1 MSLKRKT
8 RNKVILNILGETP
21 GEKHLEI
28 KGSRLPTH
36 KQVLLCLLA
45 NINQMRIVPNKPVV
59 NDAIK
64 KVIEQITYHY
74 NKGVP
79 LVKPRAIEYR
89 IQQLYNKFKNL
100 KKNGKNISSP
110 PEFLATTMPFWPDDY
125 EESLKKKLRLP
136 HLGDQEKE
144 AVKVNLKFLESMKTD
159 RIATYGGKNKALKR
173 KRKSSEKKYSITK
186 QTGQMPSSSSSLANI
201 VSTSSDENLDD
212 ENEDKNFEL
221 PVSKK
226 RPSKTGG
233 NLVLQKDFVQNKILV
248 AASRRLKISP
258 SGFKHFMKTLVQVGE
273 GNPEAYN
280 LSYSYIDKSFRN
292 FSQQVSE
299 SIKQDWVPPSK
310 CLVHWDEKI
319 TKCLDGSDNE
329 KRMAIT
335 VSGIK
340 EVKLLGVPSLGSNL
354 RGKFGATASGAIK
367 KELDSWNCTKN
378 IYGMVFD
385 TTNSNTGRINGA
397 CVQLQK
403 VLNRNVLWLACRHHV
418 CEVILSNVW
427 KSLKIEIS
435 SSPSINIFKQ
445 LQDNWSKLNGIN
457 MSSLFKP
464 EEEAPDELV
473 TFYTRNLEAK
483 FVREDY
489 LELVQVCLLYL
500 NTDYTLPSF
509 RKPGSISR
517 ARWMSKILY
526 SLKLVLLS
534 TQIKNHISLDDTVL
548 LKLIQFTN
556 FCVFVY
562 VPWWITSP
570 LASQAPMNDIKFMQQ
585 LFAYD
590 GVDSSCASAALNA
603 VSRHLWY
610 LTGELIPLCLFDNNL
625 TTEHKED
632 VAKKIDSL
640 KLEVICFL
648 IIFYIKFYFKC
659 SNDYLFSSLLILIHL
674 HFL

>member
-226 RPSKTGG
+226 RPSKTGV

-280 LSYSYIDKSFRN
+280 
-292 FSQQVSE
+292 
-299 SIKQDWVPPSK
+299 
-310 CLVHWDEKI
+310 
-319 TKCLDGSDNE
+319 
-329 KRMAIT
+329 
-335 VSGIK
+335 
-340 EVKLLGVPSLGSNL
+340 
-354 RGKFGATASGAIK
+354 
-367 KELDSWNCTKN
+367 
-378 IYGMVFD
+378 
-385 TTNSNTGRINGA
+385 
-397 CVQLQK
+397 
-403 VLNRNVLWLACRHHV
+403 
-418 CEVILSNVW
+418 
-427 KSLKIEIS
+427 
-435 SSPSINIFKQ
+435 
-445 LQDNWSKLNGIN
+445 
-457 MSSLFKP
+457 
-464 EEEAPDELV
+464 
-473 TFYTRNLEAK
+473 
-483 FVREDY
+483 
-489 LELVQVCLLYL
+489 
-500 NTDYTLPSF
+500 
-509 RKPGSISR
+509 
-517 ARWMSKILY
+517 
-526 SLKLVLLS
+526 
-534 TQIKNHISLDDTVL
+534 
-548 LKLIQFTN
+548 
-556 FCVFVY
+556 
-562 VPWWITSP
+562 
-570 LASQAPMNDIKFMQQ
+570 
-585 LFAYD
+585 
-590 GVDSSCASAALNA
+590 
-603 VSRHLWY
+603 
-610 LTGELIPLCLFDNNL
+610 
-625 TTEHKED
+625 
-632 VAKKIDSL
+632 
-640 KLEVICFL
+640 
-648 IIFYIKFYFKC
+648 
-659 SNDYLFSSLLILIHL
+659 
-674 HFL
+674 